1 MQSHQPQVQLH
12 AGLHSRPGGAG
23 GAAQVQGARARGA
36 GQHGDQAT
44 QQQELRSCEVNIGAE
59 LDICQINF
67 LLSLV
72 MDLLNILG
80 NIMV

>member
-1 MQSHQPQVQLH
+1 MQLH

-36 GQHGDQAT
+36 GQHGDQGT
-44 QQQELRSCEVNIGAE
+44 EQQELRSREVNIGAE